1 MPFMKSNTGEG
12 AAIIRPPNTR
22 HRLLRVSWLIARPV
36 IIAYLLV
43 LLIMTFLE
51 TWLVYPIPPNEHRNW
66 KQAGQQYDEVW
77 FAAED
82 GTKIY
87 GWFASHPDSH
97 RAVLYCHGNGE
108 DVSDNSILLED
119 FRREL
124 HASVFIFDYR
134 GYGRSEGHP
143 TESGCI
149 ADGLAAQRWLANRM
163 GLKTGDVIVM
173 GRSLGGGVAVAIAA
187 KQGAR
192 ALALDS
198 TFSRMTD
205 AAAYHYP
212 WLPVRLLMRNR
223 YDSMVRI
230 REYTGPVFQS
240 HGSADSIVPIEFA
253 RRLFAAI
260 PSETKEFREFPGRDH
275 NDPLPN
281 NYLREVNA
289 FLDRVETTSGGPS
302 SAASPHRGGV
312 AAGSAGSVGSDE

>member
-22 HRLLRVSWLIARPV
+22 HWLLRVSWLIARPV

-124 HASVFIFDYR
+124 HASVFIF
-134 GYGRSEGHP
+134 
-143 TESGCI
+143 T
-149 ADGLAAQRWLANRM
+149 
-163 GLKTGDVIVM
+163 
-173 GRSLGGGVAVAIAA
+173 IAA
-187 KQGAR
+187 
-192 ALALDS
+192 
-198 TFSRMTD
+198 MD
-205 AAAYHYP
+205 AVKATQRS
-212 WLPVRLLMRNR
+212 PV
-223 YDSMVRI
+223 
-230 REYTGPVFQS
+230 
-240 HGSADSIVPIEFA
+240 
-253 RRLFAAI
+253 
-260 PSETKEFREFPGRDH
+260 
-275 NDPLPN
+275 
-281 NYLREVNA
+281 
-289 FLDRVETTSGGPS
+289 
-302 SAASPHRGGV
+302 ASPTGWRRN
-312 AAGSAGSVGSDE
+312 AGWPIAWD